1 MENKNKQGNFLKS
14 FEVKLKKTFAT
25 AENGNFPFNAIEMQD
40 EFKKSGSLRLFHEF
54 PNRKFRRA
62 TINKRNL
69 HWFNRTNFFKNKAA

>member
-40 EFKKSGSLRLFHEF
+40 EFKKSGSLRLFH
-54 PNRKFRRA
+54 
-62 TINKRNL
+62 
-69 HWFNRTNFFKNKAA
+69 